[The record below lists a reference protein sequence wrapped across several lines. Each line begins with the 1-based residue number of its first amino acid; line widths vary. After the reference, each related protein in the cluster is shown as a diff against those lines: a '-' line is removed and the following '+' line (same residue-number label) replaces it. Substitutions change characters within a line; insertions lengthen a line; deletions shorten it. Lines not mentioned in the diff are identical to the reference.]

1 MNTFGVFHRIMH
13 NYLVLSYIFVF
24 SIMSNNRKSRNNL
37 KRTIET
43 RSSISRKKSNDDFTD
58 SDGSLFFFL

>member
-24 SIMSNNRKSRNNL
+24 SIMSNNRKSRNDL
-37 KRTIET
+37 KRTMET
-43 RSSISRKKSNDDFTD
+43 RRSISRMESLDDLTD
-58 SDGSLFFFL
+58 SDSSLFLFL